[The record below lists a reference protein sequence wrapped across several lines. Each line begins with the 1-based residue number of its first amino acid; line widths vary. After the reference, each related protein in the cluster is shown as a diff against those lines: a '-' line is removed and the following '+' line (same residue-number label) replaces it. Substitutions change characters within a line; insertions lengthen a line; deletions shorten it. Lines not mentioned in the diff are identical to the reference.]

1 VSGLVQGAYGLVDGA
16 LSLLTLVDRNGVKQ
30 RLPIELSNE
39 EQKQL
44 EAAHNF
50 IQTAI
55 EQGEAAIQA
64 QV

>member
-1 VSGLVQGAYGLVDGA
+1 MVDGA